1 MVILIQSLLL
11 GYRAPRFQLEQP
23 QGSYQLHKS
32 SAHRNEEEFLL
43 HIKRN
48 LVLAR
53 KICPSYLSFFTRGC
67 QHKMQVEKCD
77 TQLSRDSAEIKQ
89 RNRRRGVLQIV
100 KITEEF
106 VAMTQLARK
115 DTDYIE
121 IPYKLKWAFVL
132 WALKEIVIFSW
143 SSNNARCCLHRNV
156 RVSCCYSLQH
166 CNQVKLN
173 YRRDRSLH

>member
-1 MVILIQSLLL
+1 MTHSFPGIQLKSNKGIEDVII
-11 GYRAPRFQLEQP
+11 P
-23 QGSYQLHKS
+23 
-32 SAHRNEEEFLL
+32 
-43 HIKRN
+43 
-48 LVLAR
+48 
-53 KICPSYLSFFTRGC
+53 
-67 QHKMQVEKCD
+67 
-77 TQLSRDSAEIKQ
+77 
-89 RNRRRGVLQIV
+89 VLQIV

-132 WALKEIVIFSW
+132 GALKEIVIFSW
-143 SSNNARCCLHRNV
+143 SSNNAQCCLHRNV

-166 CNQVKLN
+166 CNYVKLN